1 MENRILLYS
10 IVMVCNKWLLCDC
23 YIECTCDKCTWH
35 PHTHTCIYR
44 YYWTPTC
51 THTRVYTG
59 TTELQLAHTHMY
71 IQVLLNS
78 NLHTHTCIY
87 RYYWTP
93 TCPWMFLV
101 AYGISVILTVMVFL
115 IGMNSQWYVSLLH
128 GCFILCCSSIYWSVI
143 RVKCEKCIR
152 DKTGLVMLFHRCLLS
167 LCEGWLHINQSV
179 KSNAFSFALC
189 WAGWSQTCQSMPWC
203 CQTSIF

>member
-1 MENRILLYS
+1 MIVKWDVKLCILTHSLTHSLRQKSSILVMENRILLYS

-35 PHTHTCIYR
+35 P
-44 YYWTPTC
+44 
-51 THTRVYTG
+51 
-59 TTELQLAHTHMY
+59 
-71 IQVLLNS
+71 
-78 NLHTHTCIY
+78 HTHTCIY